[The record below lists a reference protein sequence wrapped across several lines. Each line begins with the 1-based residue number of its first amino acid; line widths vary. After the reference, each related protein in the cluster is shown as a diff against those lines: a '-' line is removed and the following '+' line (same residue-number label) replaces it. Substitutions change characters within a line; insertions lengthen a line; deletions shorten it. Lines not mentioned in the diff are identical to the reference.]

1 MPLFAFRDKQLY
13 WDSIILVSWWHF
25 FFVNNLIRIH
35 WSNNPERLR
44 RDEVL
49 RLLSMGA
56 IHERQLKTSLQA
68 SKLRWSRASA
78 LTWVTN
84 KDSTIKY
91 WMQSV
96 LLECP
101 RSTCLIVDECT
112 LIHHAPLNDS
122 SFSSSS
128 EPIMAEDKQKNCL
141 YNLCNNGLDGVIV
154 IGFWL
159 HKRKY
164 KAQLPPCNTT
174 AQETRQGEMVAVTGG
189 LIASEC
195 YPPPLL
201 CRCRFLAVA
210 GSIWTDEEKMCW
222 VFFGSL
228 ADRAGT
234 GAKQSIFLWRQ
245 KNV

>member
-1 MPLFAFRDKQLY
+1 MTFFFL
-13 WDSIILVSWWHF
+13 SIILYAFIGV
-25 FFVNNLIRIH
+25 IT
-35 WSNNPERLR
+35 R
-44 RDEVL
+44 RGWDGMKYWGCFQWVQFT
-49 RLLSMGA
+49 
-56 IHERQLKTSLQA
+56 ERQLKTSLQA